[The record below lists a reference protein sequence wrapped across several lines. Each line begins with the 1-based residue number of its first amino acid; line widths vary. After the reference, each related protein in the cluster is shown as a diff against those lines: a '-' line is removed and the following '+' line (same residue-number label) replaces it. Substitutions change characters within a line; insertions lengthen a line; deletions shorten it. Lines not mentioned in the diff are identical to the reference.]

1 MNTYRVEF
9 TSLSNSRFVVKTTV
23 MELSV
28 DKVESY
34 ACQWL
39 SYWMGL
45 NSAEFNITIK
55 A

>member
-9 TSLSNSRFVVKTTV
+9 TSRNNRHFIVKTTV
-23 MELSV
+23 EESSV
-28 DKVESY
+28 EKVESC

-39 SYWMGL
+39 AYWMGL
-45 NSAEFNITIK
+45 NSAEFNITIR

>member
-9 TSLSNSRFVVKTTV
+9 TSLNNCRFIVRTTV
-23 MELSV
+23 TESSV
-28 DKVESY
+28 EKVESY
-34 ACQWL
+34 ARQWI